1 MANEYY
7 MDVSAKMIVE
17 SDQTLDLDSLK
28 NKLTVVNKGGD
39 KEFIIFNCL
48 VENVSEVDPVSFY
61 NLKRAVG
68 DSGEVTE
75 SKYSGLT
82 KDEVKDLK
90 KDLKN
95 LDAMLANS
103 HTTSSYVNATVKNL
117 IKTLK
122 TY

>member
-7 MDVSAKMIVE
+7 MDVSAKMIVDSE
-17 SDQTLDLDSLK
+17 NPLDLDSLK

-39 KEFIIFNCL
+39 REFIIFNCL
-48 VENVSEVDPVSFY
+48 VENVSEIDPVSFY
-61 NLKRAVG
+61 NLKRIMG
-68 DSGEVTE
+68 DSGEVTK

-82 KDEVKDLK
+82 KQEVTNLK

-95 LDAMLANS
+95 LDDMLSNT
-103 HTTSSYVNATVKNL
+103 HVSSYVNSTLKNL

-122 TY
+122 DY

>member
-7 MDVSAKMIVE
+7 MDVSAKMIVDSE
-17 SDQTLDLDSLK
+17 NPLDLDSLK

-39 KEFIIFNCL
+39 REFIIFNCL
-48 VENVSEVDPVSFY
+48 VENVSEIDPVSFY
-61 NLKRAVG
+61 NLKRIMG

-82 KDEVKDLK
+82 KQEVTNLK

-95 LDAMLANS
+95 LDDMLSNT
-103 HTTSSYVNATVKNL
+103 HVSSYVNSTLKNL

-122 TY
+122 DY